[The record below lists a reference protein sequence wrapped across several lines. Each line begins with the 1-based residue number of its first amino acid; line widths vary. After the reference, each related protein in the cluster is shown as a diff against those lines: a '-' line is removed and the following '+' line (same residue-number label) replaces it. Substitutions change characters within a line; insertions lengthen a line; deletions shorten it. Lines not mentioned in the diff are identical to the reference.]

1 MLPQPNR
8 KGDFFSPQLCACAC
22 VFVACQ
28 VVRCVCMSEREW
40 ERERGVAQTGVSQTG
55 KAAPY
60 FPLKGKH
67 DGVGLTTIQDSK
79 LKGFNFFTRT
89 GLRTVFPFLKGTWF
103 SKKKHLQGWSGS
115 TSHERASMLRACLSV
130 RIILPGLMSFLPLLK
145 LSKVVHS

>member
-1 MLPQPNR
+1 M
-8 KGDFFSPQLCACAC
+8 
-22 VFVACQ
+22 
-28 VVRCVCMSEREW
+28 CVCQSESER

-89 GLRTVFPFLKGTWF
+89 GLRTVFSYTLWTLEGIWF
-103 SKKKHLQGWSGS
+103 SKKPISKDDPAVRGMSVPRCFEPACQLGS
-115 TSHERASMLRACLSV
+115 YYLDL
-130 RIILPGLMSFLPLLK
+130 
-145 LSKVVHS
+145 

>member
-1 MLPQPNR
+1 MY
-8 KGDFFSPQLCACAC
+8 
-22 VFVACQ
+22 
-28 VVRCVCMSEREW
+28 VRARARER

-89 GLRTVFPFLKGTWF
+89 GLRAVFPFLKGIWF
-103 SKKKHLQGWSGS
+103 SKKKNISKDDPAVRGMSVPQCFEPACQLGS
-115 TSHERASMLRACLSV
+115 YYLDL
-130 RIILPGLMSFLPLLK
+130 
-145 LSKVVHS
+145 